1 MGGPPELPQEPTKPK
16 MIKRLAQPHEIANLR
31 EKEGNEAKAKRI
43 AQQKASEHNL
53 KMEILD
59 AEFQLDW
66 KKLTFYFY
74 STEYINFNLLVGDL
88 FKIYKTR
95 IWLSA
100 INPAAFRSRS
110 NQPPSSIGP
119 GAIQP
124 GSSPRTMNPTASSF
138 FVARTGARPN
148 YGDDMTGASHAQAY
162 ELPGQNGSRGGFGR
176 PAYLGS
182 SGLPVAAEQPWYMPV
197 GTYGQQSF
205 DVPYGS
211 TPSPSHD
218 VGFRAAPGFGQSF
231 MRNGNRQTRTGEF
244 GQMR

>member
-1 MGGPPELPQEPTKPK
+1 LPQEPTKPK
-16 MIKRLAQPHEIANLR
+16 MIKRLAQAHEIANLR

-43 AQQKASEHNL
+43 AQQKAAEHNL

-100 INPAAFRSRS
+100 INPAAFRSRP

-138 FVARTGARPN
+138 FVARNGGRSKYPDDVTGA
-148 YGDDMTGASHAQAY
+148 AHAQGY
-162 ELPGQNGSRGGFGR
+162 EVSGLQSQGQNGPHSGFGR
-176 PAYLGS
+176 PAYMGPA
-182 SGLPVAAEQPWYMPV
+182 GLPSAAEQPWYMPV
-197 GTYGQQSF
+197 GAYGQQGF
-205 DVPYGS
+205 DMPYGG
-211 TPSPSHD
+211 TPSPSQD
-218 VGFRAAPGFGQSF
+218 MAFRPAPAFGQNY
-231 MRNGNRQTRTGEF
+231 MGNGSRQTRNGGF